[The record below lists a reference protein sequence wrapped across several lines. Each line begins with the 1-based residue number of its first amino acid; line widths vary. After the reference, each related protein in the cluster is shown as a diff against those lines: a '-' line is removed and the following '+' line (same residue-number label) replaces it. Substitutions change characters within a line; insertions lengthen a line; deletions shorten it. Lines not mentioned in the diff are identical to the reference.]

1 MNEYIKKRIIAEKC
15 IAPIIQKNRQTTQ
28 SGIYLYERTDENG
41 VVFFY
46 CGQAKNVY
54 ERQIGHWNG
63 YQRIDLSIRKRG
75 FKSADNP
82 YGWTFKVLEYCTD
95 LDEKEQH
102 YILQNIKQGKQTY
115 NLTYGS
121 QGQGKAGVVEGK
133 TPKGYYDGLHQGY
146 LNARRDVAKLFKANL
161 IVQINGKEGVR
172 KQKALEKFLD
182 FINVGEER
190 NETEETDNQQN
201 G

>member
-1 MNEYIKKRIIAEKC
+1 MNDYIRKRIIAEKC
-15 IAPIIQKNRQTTQ
+15 IAPIIQKNSQTTQ
-28 SGIYLYERTDENG
+28 SGIYIYERIDENG
-41 VVFFY
+41 VIFFY

-63 YQRIDLSIRKRG
+63 HQRIDLSIRKRG

-133 TPKGYYDGLHQGY
+133 TPKGYYDGVAQGEKNAKKIVATFFEKY
-146 LNARRDVAKLFKANL
+146 LDANIKGQPNKIKERKL
-161 IVQINGKEGVR
+161 
-172 KQKALEKFLD
+172 
-182 FINVGEER
+182 
-190 NETEETDNQQN
+190 NEFREYIRSNTVNEQ
-201 G
+201 

>member
-1 MNEYIKKRIIAEKC
+1 MNDYMRKRIIAEKC

-46 CGQAKNVY
+46 CGQAKNIF

-75 FKSADNP
+75 FKSESNP
-82 YGWTFKVLEYCTD
+82 YGWTFYVLEYCTD
-95 LDEKEQH
+95 LDEKEQY
-102 YILQNIKQGKQTY
+102 YILQNLKQGKQTY

-121 QGQGKAGVVEGK
+121 QSQGKASVVEGK
-133 TPKGYYDGLHQGY
+133 TPKGYYDGLKQGY
-146 LNARRDVAKLFKANL
+146 LNARREIAKLFKTSL
-161 IVQINGKEGVR
+161 IAQINGNDGVR
-172 KQKALEKFLD
+172 KQNALAKFND
-182 FINVGEER
+182 FINIGGTEDEQS
-190 NETEETDNQQN
+190 TEEGDV
-201 G
+201 